1 MPHALTHS
9 SVLVASRDQVSADL
23 SQDSSQTVILGLRD
37 GVYFEL
43 NEVGGRIW
51 QLLQQPQSLK
61 SVLDTLLAEYDVP
74 VERCEG
80 DMMKLV
86 QELLRRGLVEVRDG
100 TAG

>member
-9 SVLVASRDQVSADL
+9 SVLVASRKQVSADL
-23 SQDSSQTVILGLRD
+23 AQDSGQTVILDLRD

-43 NEVGGRIW
+43 NDVGGRIW
-51 QLLQQPQSLK
+51 QLLQQPRSLK

-74 VERCEG
+74 VARCEG

>member
-1 MPHALTHS
+1 MPHALTTS

-23 SQDSSQTVILGLRD
+23 AQDSSQTVILDLKH

-51 QLLQQPQSLK
+51 QLLQQPRSLK
-61 SVLDTLLAEYDVP
+61 AVLETLLEEYDVP
-74 VERCEG
+74 AARCEG
-80 DMMKLV
+80 DMMNLV